1 MTETNTET
9 TTETTTGA
17 PLLQVE
23 GLVKHFPVQ
32 GGGWRTRDTVH
43 AVNGISLTLARGE
56 TLALVGESGCGKTTC
71 ARAIAQLYK
80 PDAGRVRFKGRDIT
94 GLSRSQLRQARRAIQ
109 FVFQDPFGS
118 LNPRLPVGAI
128 IAEPL
133 VIHRI
138 GNKSERTARVAELL
152 AAVGLNPRDTERYPH
167 EFSGGQRQRIAIAR
181 ALALRPEL
189 VIADEPLSALD
200 VSIQSQI
207 LNLLKDLQDDFG
219 LTYLFIT
226 HDLAVVDHIADRVA
240 VMYLGHIVETARR
253 QDLFANPAH
262 PYSRALIDAVPVP
275 GRGKRLRT
283 KSGAHAM
290 GDVPSPI
297 NPPTGCPFHTRC
309 ALTQDICRHTN
320 PPLAPAPDRKG
331 DGSGQHLAACHFPLP
346 GAGGGGS

>member
-1 MTETNTET
+1 MTETMTET
-9 TTETTTGA
+9 ITEA

-23 GLVKHFPVQ
+23 GLVKHFAVQ
-32 GGGWRTRDTVH
+32 GGGWRNRGTVH
-43 AVNGISLTLARGE
+43 AVNGISLTLVRGE

-80 PDAGRVRFKGRDIT
+80 PDAGRVRFKGEDIT
-94 GLSRSQLRQARRAIQ
+94 GLSRRQLRTARRAIQ

-133 VIHRI
+133 VIHGAGGKR
-138 GNKSERTARVAELL
+138 ERTARVAELL
-152 AAVGLNPRDTERYPH
+152 AAVGLNPRDAERYPH

-207 LNLLKDLQDDFG
+207 LNLLKDLQDEFG

-240 VMYLGHIVETARR
+240 VMYLGHIVETAGRE
-253 QDLFANPAH
+253 DLFTRPAH

-275 GRGKRLRT
+275 GRGKRT
-283 KSGAHAM
+283 SHAAM

-297 NPPTGCPFHTRC
+297 NPPPGCPFHTRC
-309 ALTQDICRHTN
+309 PRAEDICRRTN
-320 PPLAPAPDRKG
+320 PPLMPAPGRGTAKG
-331 DGSGQHLAACHFPLP
+331 PGAHLAACHFPLP
-346 GAGGGGS
+346 ATAVDGS

>member
-1 MTETNTET
+1 MTENMPEKITDAV
-9 TTETTTGA
+9 TGE
-17 PLLQVE
+17 PLLEVE
-23 GLVKHFPVQ
+23 GLVKHFAVQ
-32 GGGWRTRDTVH
+32 GGGWRNRGTVH

-56 TLALVGESGCGKTTC
+56 TLALVGESGCGKTTA

-80 PDAGRVRFKGRDIT
+80 PDAGRVRFKGADIT
-94 GLSRSQLRQARRAIQ
+94 GLSRRQLRSARRAIQ

-133 VIHRI
+133 VIHGGGGR
-138 GNKSERTARVAELL
+138 SERTARVAELL
-152 AAVGLNPRDTERYPH
+152 AAVGLNPRDAERYPH

-207 LNLLKDLQDDFG
+207 LNLLKDLQDEFG

-240 VMYLGHIVETARR
+240 VMYLGHIVESAGRE
-253 QDLFANPAH
+253 DLFTRPAH

-275 GRGKRLRT
+275 GRGKRARAKDGGQAT
-283 KSGAHAM
+283 M

-297 NPPTGCPFHTRC
+297 NPPPGCAFHTRC
-309 ALTQDICRHTN
+309 PLAQDICRRDN
-320 PPLAPAPDRKG
+320 PALNPAPERS
-331 DGSGQHLAACHFPLP
+331 GSHLAACHFPLP
-346 GAGGGGS
+346 ANGTGGA

>member
-1 MTETNTET
+1 MTETSTQTITE
-9 TTETTTGA
+9 A
-17 PLLQVE
+17 PLLEVE

-32 GGGWRTRDTVH
+32 GGGWRNRGTVH
-43 AVNGISLTLARGE
+43 AVNGISLVLARGE

-80 PDAGRVRFKGRDIT
+80 PDAGRVRFKGADIT
-94 GLSRSQLRQARRAIQ
+94 GLSRRQLRPVRRAIQ

-133 VIHRI
+133 VIHGI
-138 GNKSERTARVAELL
+138 GGKSERTARVAELL
-152 AAVGLNPRDTERYPH
+152 AAVGLNPRDAERYPH

-207 LNLLKDLQDDFG
+207 LNLLKDLQDEFG

-253 QDLFANPAH
+253 EDLFTSPAH
-262 PYSRALIDAVPVP
+262 PYSRALLDAVPVP
-275 GRGKRLRT
+275 GRGKRARA
-283 KSGAHAM
+283 KAGGHAAM

-297 NPPTGCPFHTRC
+297 NLAPGCPFHTRC
-309 ALTQDICRHTN
+309 ALAQDICRRTN
-320 PPLAPAPDRKG
+320 PPLTPAPDRKG
-331 DGSGQHLAACHFPLP
+331 DGSHLAACHFPLP
-346 GAGGGGS
+346 ANTVGGS